1 MLKSLGP
8 CTTHGSDL
16 SQLFCFDFDR
26 PNCLGPDL
34 AARHLI
40 KYGDEF
46 LTMYE
51 KRRKENNPRL
61 RWAAFLHFIDTHE
74 DSMVLA
80 SMLDG
85 TISDFLLRLGTG
97 GIFERALAIVT
108 SDHGLHY
115 GPYFQSRSGRR
126 EAVEPVLFLRPP
138 PGWQSRENM
147 SALRENRRK
156 WITPFDVH
164 ETMMSVSLPNEIRI
178 RDDRRGTSLLNK
190 LGSDRETCEVAADI
204 PAKYCLLKGG
214 STGASSEACTKM
226 PRPPNVL
233 SFYGDLPPE
242 QRTRFPVDCKQ
253 MWNKTASVANAEGRC
268 QCATSHRGWNRC
280 DKHPWGKDGI
290 LSQSHPKEYFALVK
304 CRGHKMSVDTR
315 VLSSHPSVNQSMTL
329 MKTDSVTPPTILII
343 EVDSVS
349 LPYAERHLPKT
360 RSFLRSHRMTRSSTG
375 QIQCRGG
382 ICAPEFNLFSLN
394 GPNSI
399 ANQVAALSGCL
410 VVRFH
415 DSCFGYHHAKVKSC
429 SREGQF
435 ANSLR
440 ECIPCPEGSFL
451 SDPLSECQSDDHRD
465 CCTNTFPLYNASRI
479 CQDPSRDEFGLQLFR
494 RGPRRHVTYCPPRE
508 EQSTEKLESP
518 WIFDVA
524 KERGYVT
531 YAGAEFCYEGSPFVV
546 QNNVFSVSPD
556 FELQRLYCR
565 LQQSRQYNYSATG
578 PRLCAYQKRR
588 SGPDSSNPGFDL
600 IRELW
605 SSAALVDVPK
615 FVYLNAMAAH
625 DYDPNWIKM
634 VSVAEEYDGQ
644 LQAFLQFMV
653 LHPSFSNTVI
663 VVRADHGLQ
672 GGPAT
677 LEYSMQ
683 VEHREPWTQMLLPQS
698 LASGSGITQLY
709 NNQDKVVTSHDL
721 YRTLRDLMETPSTNG
736 RIMAAQVPPW
746 SYNVLRDSIP
756 ATRTCKDAKVP
767 LYLCPCEEQVHDR
780 PPSFGVCN
788 PFDQYGDLFC
798 ANKEDVILPDLL
810 EI

>member
-1 MLKSLGP
+1 MLKSLRP
-8 CTTHGSDL
+8 STTHGADL

-34 AARHLI
+34 AAQHLI
-40 KYGDEF
+40 AYGDEF

-51 KRRKENNPRL
+51 KRRKEEVPTL

-74 DSMVLA
+74 DTMVLA
-80 SMLDG
+80 SLLDG
-85 TISDFLLRLGTG
+85 KISDFLLRLRTG
-97 GIFERALAIVT
+97 GIFGRALAIVT

-126 EAVEPVLFLRPP
+126 EAVEPILFMRAPS
-138 PGWQSRENM
+138 GWQPRENM
-147 SALRENRRK
+147 SALRENTLK

-164 ETMMSVSLPNEIRI
+164 ETMLSVSLPDAARI
-178 RDDRRGTSLLNK
+178 RDGRKGTSLLNK
-190 LGSDRETCEVAADI
+190 LEHDRETCEDAPDI
-204 PAKYCLLKGG
+204 PAKYCSLKVW
-214 STGASSEACTKM
+214 STGAKTCTKM

-233 SFYGDLPPE
+233 SFYGDLRPE
-242 QRTRFPVDCKQ
+242 QRTRFPIECKQ
-253 MWNKTASVANAEGRC
+253 MWNKTASIASVGKRC
-268 QCATSHRGWNRC
+268 LCATSHRGWNRC

-290 LSQSHPKEYFALVK
+290 LSQSNPEEYFALVK
-304 CRGHKMSVDTR
+304 CHGHTMSVDTR
-315 VLSSHPSVNQSMTL
+315 VLSAHPSLNLSRTV
-329 MKTDSVTPPTILII
+329 MKSRSVAPPNIMII
-343 EVDSVS
+343 ELDSVS
-349 LPYAERHLPKT
+349 LAYADRHLPKT
-360 RSFLRSHRMTRSSTG
+360 RSFLKSHRMTRSGSG
-375 QIQCRGG
+375 QIQCSGG
-382 ICAPEFNLFSLN
+382 ICAPDFTHFSLN

-399 ANQVAALSGCL
+399 ANQVAALSGCI

-415 DSCFGYHHAKVKSC
+415 DGCFGHHGAKVKGC
-429 SREGQF
+429 SREGKF
-435 ANSLR
+435 ANSVR
-440 ECIPCPEGSFL
+440 ECLPCPEGSFL
-451 SDPLSECQSDDHRD
+451 SDPLSECRSDDGRD
-465 CCTNTFPLYNASRI
+465 CCTTTFPLYNASRI
-479 CQDPSRDEFGLQLFR
+479 CQDPSRAEYGMQLFR

-508 EQSTEKLESP
+508 DQSTGKFESP

-546 QNNVFSVSPD
+546 QDNIFSVSPD

-565 LQQSRQYNYSATG
+565 LQQSRQYNFSAIG

-605 SSAALVDVPK
+605 SAAALVDVPK
-615 FVYLNAMAAH
+615 FVYLSAMAAH

-634 VSVAEEYDGQ
+634 VSVAEEYDSQ
-644 LQAFLQFMV
+644 LRNFLQFIV
-653 LHPSFSNTVI
+653 LHPSFLNTFV

-698 LASGSGITQLY
+698 LAGEITKLY
-709 NNQDKVVTSHDL
+709 TNQDKVVTGHDV
-721 YRTLRDLMETPSTNG
+721 YRTLRDLMESSSTNSRTTG
-736 RIMAAQVPPW
+736 APVPPW
-746 SYNVLRDSIP
+746 SYNILRDLIP
-756 ATRTCKDAKVP
+756 ATRTCEDAKVP
-767 LYLCPCEEQVHDR
+767 IYFCPCEEQVHDR
-780 PPSFGVCN
+780 PPTLGVCN

-798 ANKEDVILPDLL
+798 ANKEDVILPDVL